1 MSVYSHCADFSKYYG
16 KWHKCEWNPL
26 ECGVVNILKIHD
38 GYEKVTESMQKTGA
52 RKFVVLISNTKT
64 YNLPLNEVSFHHL
77 HSVTKV
83 KIE

>member
-1 MSVYSHCADFSKYYG
+1 MYSHCADFSKYCG
-16 KWHKCEWNPL
+16 KWHKCKLNPL
-26 ECGVVNILKIHD
+26 ECGVVNILNIHD

-52 RKFVVLISNTKT
+52 RKFVALISNTKT
-64 YNLPLNEVSFHHL
+64 YNLQLSKDGFYHL